1 LVVLVNGDPEVER
14 DAGHPARGEVGGND
28 DVDPA
33 AGILSPV
40 VTLEDVQRILLDS
53 PATREQLSEHPM
65 IDGAWLVEDESGNK
79 IAGTFDR
86 IVLDENSP
94 EVRLLSYGDPLFDLV
109 LMRAGVG
116 SNLVGKGTVETIA
129 EQIGELSFG
138 DKL

>member
-1 LVVLVNGDPEVER
+1 M
-14 DAGHPARGEVGGND
+14 
-28 DVDPA
+28 DPA

-79 IAGTFDR
+79 IAVTFDR

-116 SNLVGKGTVETIA
+116 SNLAGKGTVVTIA
-129 EQIGELSFG
+129 EQIGEFSLG